1 MSTQKERKTKLEAP
15 NAYVLPED
23 DVHPEK
29 TSKRRSQKL
38 MRGQSARCFAHK
50 HFDFGSWCTA
60 LSPILTG
67 GEDSSVWWP
76 LALATPNGNW
86 TDAFRAAEAA
96 SVAEAEPN
104 PCCCCDDVRET
115 LLWLVAAG
123 LQIDVRSRWRCPLL
137 KKQKDGVVC

>member
-1 MSTQKERKTKLEAP
+1 
-15 NAYVLPED
+15 VLPED
-23 DVHPEK
+23 DVHP
-29 TSKRRSQKL
+29 KRRANAGDPKAEE
-38 MRGQSARCFAHK
+38 GAKCACCFAHK
-50 HFDFGSWCTA
+50 HFDFGSWCKA

-67 GEDSSVWWP
+67 GEELWLDSSVWWP

-86 TDAFRAAEAA
+86 TDTFRAAEAA

-137 KKQKDGVVC
+137 KKHKDGVVLVHPPLEHLNG